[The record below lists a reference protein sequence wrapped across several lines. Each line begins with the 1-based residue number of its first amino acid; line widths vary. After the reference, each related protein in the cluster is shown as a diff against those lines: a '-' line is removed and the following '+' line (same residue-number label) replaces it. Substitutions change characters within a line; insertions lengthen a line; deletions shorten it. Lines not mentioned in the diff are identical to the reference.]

1 MPKPMICLSAV
12 LRKYLE
18 LFRGHFRKRQWKYF
32 VTVLLGLIECEERR
46 TLQGLLRNVWEKISL
61 SGLSRFLG
69 RWSWSAEAVA
79 QTWQDD
85 FQAEVIPLV
94 QAEHARQREARP
106 KRTGRPRATVVT
118 GYLVLDDSVQFKP
131 QGRRMEGLGRHY
143 SGCEKRK
150 VSGHSLFTALYLVQ
164 GRRCPLA
171 PRLYRQQ
178 KVCKREGVPFHS
190 KLDMAVSTVQEFEPV
205 PRTHTHVLTDA
216 WYHCYRLRR
225 AVGHRGWDLSG
236 RLKKNRRM
244 RPGGDRSKPYV
255 RLDEYVAT
263 LTAADWVEANWPSQ
277 QGGHQVFVHA
287 VSTWVRKLGPT
298 LVLITRLRRDEPLSE
313 ARYWGST
320 LVDADTQ
327 TVIDILAMRWSIETL
342 FEDYK
347 DLLGIDH
354 YQLMRATA
362 IVRFWT
368 LVSCLTYFLDKHRIT
383 LETQRPGEHITR
395 GDARRA
401 IQADHQRNFL
411 LWLEEQ
417 LQSGVTVGELCARLA
432 A

>member
-1 MPKPMICLSAV
+1 MPKPIVCLSEQ
-12 LRKYLE
+12 LRQFAE
-18 LFRGHFRKRQWKYF
+18 LFRSCFSKRQWKYF

-255 RLDEYVAT
+255 RLDEYAAT
-263 LTAADWVEANWPSQ
+263 LAAADWVEANWPSQ

-368 LVSCLTYFLDKHRIT
+368 LVSCLAYFLDEHRAQLHQKQPDVHFT
-383 LETQRPGEHITR
+383 L
-395 GDARRA
+395 GDACRDIRG
-401 IQADHQRNFL
+401 QHQQNL
-411 LWLEEQ
+411 LTWLEAQ
-417 LQSGVTVGELCARLA
+417 FHSGVTAEQMSVRLRI
-432 A
+432 